1 MEDSPI
7 PGQPVRLRSG
17 TFASVKAKIAA
28 LLNPTVI
35 NLTSLR
41 KKKKYENDHF
51 IVPSGNQQFCS
62 G

>member
-35 NLTSLR
+35 NLTSL
-41 KKKKYENDHF
+41 K
-51 IVPSGNQQFCS
+51 IGNKIFAATSQWYTAD
-62 G
+62 